1 MQLSGFKASC
11 SLQQRIDVADLN
23 KQKLLLILHCCFDK
37 DTGKSSLNQ
46 ATASSVVV
54 FQKTLN
60 LEKLFFQLQKP
71 ISAQQYFRRFA
82 VNLNYLNYMSRV

>member
-1 MQLSGFKASC
+1 MQLSGFKESC

-23 KQKLLLILHCCFDK
+23 EQKLLLILRCCFDK

-46 ATASSVVV
+46 ATASSIGV

-60 LEKLFFQLQKP
+60 LEIIL
-71 ISAQQYFRRFA
+71 STTEAY
-82 VNLNYLNYMSRV
+82 